1 MLAVSPGAQGTG
13 VGIHHD
19 VGRPRPRASREAFDA
34 VVLSVVETNAPAAA
48 FYRGLGYTRSPD
60 RDWQPVPNIT
70 LQVWRRGVRPA

>member
-13 VGIHHD
+13 VGTSMMSAVHD
-19 VGRPRPRASREAFDA
+19 LALREAFDA

-60 RDWQPVPNIT
+60 RDWRPVPNIT